1 MKLWS
6 GTASIASKKLLS
18 ASLAVAAIG
27 LSPVA
32 LAETDATAHSETA
45 AALKCLLDHGQN
57 GCREGFA
64 GSARLAATYWLW
76 WTPEKDFAL
85 GALVSSAY
93 ARTESDNA
101 YIAKF
106 LNSRTADVYDVKF
119 AHLERTFY
127 IVPPGPDG
135 KVHYLNVR
143 DGGPD
148 DEKIYLSAVSP

>member
-6 GTASIASKKLLS
+6 ATASIASKKLLF

-45 AALKCLLDHGQN
+45 AALKCLLDHAQN
-57 GCREGFA
+57 GCRAGFA

-76 WTPEKDFAL
+76 WTPEKDFKL
-85 GALVSSAY
+85 GVLVSSEF
-93 ARTESDNA
+93 ARTEPDNI
-101 YIAKF
+101 YITKF
-106 LNSRTADVYDVKF
+106 LNGRTADVYDVKF